1 MNIEI
6 NTTIT
11 FENLLESNSRVTQHI
26 GGTRSGKT
34 YAILQYLIVEGLKSA
49 QTITVVRRTIPS
61 IKRTVLK
68 DLTDILKSIGIYN
81 ENDWCPRSFS
91 GIQ

>member
-1 MNIEI
+1 MEVNID
-6 NTTIT
+6 TTVT
-11 FENLLESNSRVTQHI
+11 FENLLESSARVSQHI

-34 YAILQYLIVEGLKSA
+34 YAILQFLIVEGLKSA

-68 DLTDILKSIGIYN
+68 DLTDRL
-81 ENDWCPRSFS
+81 
-91 GIQ
+91 